1 MEVKIDGDKNRI
13 LSFEE
18 YIDKIRSYL
27 GDNINDLKQSTTWK
41 LQLTIA
47 INFIS
52 SKDDNDEKR
61 VIHSKS

>member
-13 LSFEE
+13 LSVEE

-27 GDNINDLKQSTTWK
+27 GDNINDLKQSATWK
-41 LQLTIA
+41 LQLTIT

-52 SKDDNDEKR
+52 SQDDNDEKR